1 MSRELIL
8 QIATLLSYAAGP
20 LLLACVIDD
29 WLLRPA
35 RRVAAL
41 PAVAADPLL
50 LKVLYNILPV
60 AIIGTVVRIVLSEN
74 MDFSLVLVLVIAAAG
89 VVWVADELVLA
100 PGRQRLA
107 ATRGVDASAVPLPV
121 TVDYAHSFL
130 PVFAI
135 VLVVRSFIFEPFRIP
150 SDSMMP
156 TLQDGDLIAVNKYA
170 YGLRL
175 PVLNRKFIELGEPQ
189 RGDVVVFRYPP
200 APTMNYIKR
209 LVGLP
214 GDRVSVKNDQ
224 LTINGVPVSYSEA
237 PGRYNDGCYANMRLA
252 TEVLGQH
259 RHQTLSCRTPERG
272 LYAPPLA
279 SCNRWADHSL
289 QCFEP
294 DAPGIPDSGDYAEVV
309 VPAGSYLMMGDNRD
323 NSEDGRFWGF
333 VPEANLV
340 GRASRIWFNWDL
352 QRRVWPLWSRIGSKI
367 E

>member
-1 MSRELIL
+1 MNRELIL

-20 LLLACVIDD
+20 VALICSVDD
-29 WLLRPA
+29 WYLRPQ
-35 RRVAAL
+35 RRLAAL
-41 PAVAADPLL
+41 PAVAADPMW
-50 LKVLYNILPV
+50 LKILYNILPIL
-60 AIIGTVVRIVLSEN
+60 IIGTVLRIVLSER
-74 MDFSLVLVLVIAAAG
+74 MDFSLVLVSVIAVAAL
-89 VVWVADELVLA
+89 VWLFDKFVLA
-100 PGRQRLA
+100 PSRRRTA
-107 ATRGVDASAVPLPV
+107 AARGVDAAAVPLPV

-156 TLQDGDLIAVNKYA
+156 TLQDGDLIAVNKFA

-175 PVLNRKFIELGEPQ
+175 PVLNNKLVSIGEPQ

-200 APTMNYIKR
+200 DPAINYIKR

-214 GDRVSVKNDQ
+214 GDRVAVKDDQ
-224 LTINGVPVSYSEA
+224 LTINGQLVPFEA
-237 PGRYNDGCYANMRLA
+237 NDRYNDGCYANMRIA
-252 TEVLGQH
+252 SEQLGAHKH
-259 RHQTLSCRTPERG
+259 RVLSCRTPG
-272 LYAPPLA
+272 SLAAPPLA
-279 SCNRWADHSL
+279 GCSRWTDHSY
-289 QCFEP
+289 QCGEP
-294 DAPGIPDSGDYAEVV
+294 DAPGIPDSGDFPESV

-323 NSEDGRFWGF
+323 NSADGRFWGY

-352 QRRVWPLWSRIGSKI
+352 QRSGGPVWSRIGSKI